1 LFCFSNFDCIKMK
14 VVGAF
19 VPLAVVAADTIASC
33 GADTDHFV
41 ISSVST
47 DADATGGPKKGQPFT
62 ITVEG
67 DLDEAHQHG
76 RLFGDLEI
84 KALGVVD
91 TPVSFDLKYDFLPG
105 VAQGPAKLQI
115 GPFTFPKSIPG
126 KVDVTGKVSVVNERE
141 EAVTCLDL
149 NLIIPT
155 ILADEEALESEQSG
169 CGDASA
175 DHITNIQSVT
185 DDNDITTTTMDLDE
199 EVDYINLKVD
209 LSFKP
214 LLLPAV
220 NLKLAEVPISI
231 SPAFQ
236 AGQLTFVGY
245 PDEAPASDSNGL
257 LTVTGSL
264 GFQDKNGEELTC
276 IGFGAS
282 STAIS
287 V

>member
-1 LFCFSNFDCIKMK
+1 LFCFSPFVCVKMK

-41 ISSVST
+41 ISSIST

-67 DLDEAHQHG
+67 DLDETHQHG

-115 GPFTFPKSIPG
+115 GPFMFPKSIPG
-126 KVDVTGKVSVVNERE
+126 KVDINGKVSVVNERE

-155 ILADEEALESEQSG
+155 ILADEEAWESDQSG
-169 CGDASA
+169 CGDAST

-185 DDNDITTTTMDLDE
+185 DDQNITTTTMDLDE
-199 EVDYINLKVD
+199 DVDYINLKVD
-209 LSFKP
+209 LNFKP
-214 LLLPAV
+214 FLLPAV
-220 NLKLAEVPISI
+220 DLKLTEVPISI

-264 GFQDKNGEELTC
+264 GLQDKNGEELTC